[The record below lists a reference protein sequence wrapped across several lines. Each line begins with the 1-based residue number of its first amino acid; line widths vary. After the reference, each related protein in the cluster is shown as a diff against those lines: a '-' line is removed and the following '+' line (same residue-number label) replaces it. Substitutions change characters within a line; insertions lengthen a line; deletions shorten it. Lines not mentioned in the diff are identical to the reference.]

1 MQKSQNIL
9 HYQGL
14 GDVSYVQ
21 SRRARNLSIRINQRG
36 EVRVTIPR
44 LVSQKKAERFF
55 LSKQDW
61 VLRRLND
68 MNQKDCKAT
77 LPPSGGSI
85 EVRGKECPVHLLRG
99 EEDVESAI
107 WRILQKEALLYLP
120 VGNVLPLPV
129 RVTELSKKHGY
140 TISGLKI
147 RKMLSRWGSCTAR
160 NSINLN
166 SWLVMLPEYLS
177 DYVIL
182 HELAHTRVPD
192 HSPRFWQEL
201 DSHTRGQSK
210 KYRRELRSRQIMCFP
225 A

>member
-9 HYQGL
+9 HYKGL
-14 GDVSYVQ
+14 GDVSYVR
-21 SRRARNLSIRINQRG
+21 SKRARNLSIRINQRG

-44 LVSQKKAERFF
+44 LVSQRKAERFF

-61 VLRRLND
+61 VLRRLNG
-68 MNQKDCKAT
+68 MNHKDCRGT
-77 LPPSGGSI
+77 LPPAGGSI
-85 EVRGKECPVHLLRG
+85 EVRGKEYSIHLLQG
-99 EEDVESAI
+99 EEDVETAI
-107 WRILQKEALLYLP
+107 WRILQREAKLYLP
-120 VGNVLPLPV
+120 G
-129 RVTELSKKHGY
+129 RVAELSELHGY
-140 TISGLKI
+140 KISGLKI

-160 NSINLN
+160 KSINLN

-192 HSPRFWQEL
+192 HSPQFWDEL
-201 DSHTRGQSK
+201 DGLCGGLSLQ
-210 KYRRELRSRQIMCFP
+210 YRKELRSQQIMCFP